1 MSGPTQ
7 GMRGTSLFARA
18 MRGSA
23 WVILGFGA
31 AQIIRLASNLI
42 LTRLLFPEA
51 FGLMALVTVF
61 TVGLTMFSDV
71 GIGPS
76 IARSPRG
83 DDPDYLNT
91 AWTIQVFRGFG
102 LWMVAILL
110 AWPVSVFYDEPQLAV
125 LLPISG
131 AALFIAGFDP
141 TRIETA
147 NRHLLM
153 GRITLLDLGSQIVG
167 IVAMTLLALWWQSV
181 MALVV
186 GNLVSVTVRLV
197 ASNIYLP
204 GDRNRFRWEKEA
216 ASDLITYGKWIFLS
230 TVFGFFSL
238 QGDRAILGK
247 YFSLAML
254 GVYNIGYFMASFPM
268 LLGHNITG
276 RLLIPIYREKPPG
289 ASAENFAKL
298 RKMRFALTTGLMFLV
313 LLMAFIGQPLIGFLY
328 DARYVDAGAIVV
340 LLACFQIP
348 MVIGM
353 SYDQAAL
360 AAGDSRGFFVVS
372 AIKATLRIGL
382 LLVGASGWGL
392 LGALIGLIVAG
403 VLSYPADIWLAI
415 RSRAWDPL
423 HDAVFAFVG
432 GGLGALA
439 IRVSWDAIAALG

>member
-1 MSGPTQ
+1 M
-7 GMRGTSLFARA
+7 MRGTSLFARA
-18 MRGSA
+18 LRGSA
-23 WVILGFGA
+23 WVIFGFGA
-31 AQIIRLASNLI
+31 AQVIRLASNLI
-42 LTRLLFPEA
+42 LTRILFPEA

-91 AWTIQVFRGFG
+91 AWTIQVFRGLG
-102 LWMVAILL
+102 LWIVAIVL
-110 AWPVSVFYDEPQLAV
+110 AWPVAIFYGEPQLAL
-125 LLPISG
+125 LLPIAGS
-131 AALFIAGFDP
+131 ALFIGGFDP

-153 GRITLLDLGSQIVG
+153 GRITVLELGSQVVG
-167 IVAMTLLALWWQSV
+167 VVAMTLLALWLQSV
-181 MALVV
+181 MALVI
-186 GNLVSVTVRLV
+186 GNLISVAVRLV
-197 ASNIYLP
+197 AANLYLP
-204 GDRNRFRWEKEA
+204 GERNRFRWEREA
-216 ASDLITYGKWIFLS
+216 ARDLITYGKWIFLS

-254 GVYNIGYFMASFPM
+254 GIYNIGYFLASFPM

-298 RKMRFALTTGLMFLV
+298 RRMRFALTTGLMALV
-313 LLMAFIGQPLIGFLY
+313 LLMAFVGQPLIDFLY
-328 DARYVDAGAIVV
+328 DARYRDAGAIVV

-348 MVIGM
+348 VIIGM

-360 AAGDSRGFFVVS
+360 AAGDSRGFFVLSV
-372 AIKATLRIGL
+372 AKASLKMGL

-392 LGALIGLIVAG
+392 IGALFGLILAS
-403 VLSYPADIWLAI
+403 LLTYPVNIWLAV

-423 HDAVFAFVG
+423 HDAVFAVIG
-432 GGLGALA
+432 GAGGALA
-439 IRVSWDAIAALG
+439 VWLNWGAITALG